1 LNWKNPKWVQKY
13 RCKKCNYSF
22 INKKRKTP
30 IIKTDKIFNERLK
43 EWYSSRQLWL
53 QKSKDPIDVLN
64 NIRDHLDNNLI
75 YQIDIVFDDVKHVMI
90 DGTWISRY
98 ICLIIYYDYVNKK
111 VIRFWFY
118 DAERYEYIK
127 NDLIT
132 LRNEFKYQVE
142 CFVVD
147 WGKAIKKAIEKVFP
161 DAKIQRCLTHIKRWG
176 ELRSKRE
183 WPGLHTRNTIS
194 KKPQSNC
201 WKELKR
207 LITFK
212 NFKNEKLFIK
222 KFNLWEEKYSDF
234 LNERTSNWNNSRY
247 THKKLRSAKSH
258 IKNSIPHMFY
268 YLKDEN
274 TKKSNNDLEWLNWVL
289 DGQIFNHR
297 WLRKDRLISFV
308 SLWIYSRNL

>member
-1 LNWKNPKWVQKY
+1 MIWKSIQQ
-13 RCKKCNYSF
+13 
-22 INKKRKTP
+22 
-30 IIKTDKIFNERLK
+30 E
-43 EWYSSRQLWL
+43 
-53 QKSKDPIDVLN
+53 
-64 NIRDHLDNNLI
+64 LDNNLI

-90 DGTWISRY
+90 DGTWISKD

-118 DAERYEYIK
+118 DSERYEYIE
-127 NDLIT
+127 NDLIA
-132 LRNEFKYQVE
+132 LRDEFKYEIE

-147 WGKAIKKAIEKVFP
+147 WGKPIKKAIEKIFP
-161 DAKIQRCLTHIKRWG
+161 NSKIQRCLTHIKR
-176 ELRSKRE
+176 
-183 WPGLHTRNTIS
+183 HIRNTIS
-194 KKPQSNC
+194 NKPQSQC

-207 LITFK
+207 LITFTK
-212 NFKNEKLFIK
+212 FKNEARFIQ
-222 KFNLWEEKYSDF
+222 KFSSWEEKYVDL
-234 LNERTSNWNNSRY
+234 LNEKTVNWDKSRY

-258 IKNSIPHMFY
+258 IKNAIPYMFY